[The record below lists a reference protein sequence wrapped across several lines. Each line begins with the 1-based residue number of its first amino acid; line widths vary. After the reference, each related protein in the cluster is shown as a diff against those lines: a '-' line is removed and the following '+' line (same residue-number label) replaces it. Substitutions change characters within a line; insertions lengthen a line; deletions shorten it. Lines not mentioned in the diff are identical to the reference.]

1 MERGYWIRSKPVYST
16 LLWQY
21 RATAHLVLAEGSAGG
36 LAALK
41 LFQQRQP
48 EQPTKFIYL
57 KNPINPTESITQTDL
72 STALSKVVPDE
83 LLLLPSLEQLIH
95 ALETTLAQAFMGL
108 RVYVAGSEQFI
119 WSVAKIAAPYGIDD
133 SAIFK
138 ELTGTLARS
147 VYCVH
152 CKTITHQAHHN
163 IQTCSGCG
171 KQLFVRDHFSRR
183 LGAYMG
189 LMVDAES
196 PGELPD
202 IEEIYP

>member
-21 RATAHLVLAEGSAGG
+21 SATAHLVLAEGSAGG

-48 EQPTKFIYL
+48 EQATKLIYL
-57 KNPINPTESITQTDL
+57 STPTMQSVANVKSDL
-72 STALSKVVPDE
+72 SHALRKVVPDE
-83 LLLLPSLEQLIH
+83 LLLLPSLDQVLH
-95 ALETTLAQAFMGL
+95 ALDATLAQAFMGL

-119 WSVAKIAAPYGIDD
+119 WSVAKVAAPYGIDD

-138 ELTGTLARS
+138 ELTGSLARS

-152 CKTITHQAHHN
+152 CKTITHHAHHN

-189 LMVDAES
+189 LMVDAEA